1 MKEDFIRRWIVDR
14 AGNIMRQI
22 QQSTQRA
29 FRNQKGQAYV
39 YSGGRISV
47 DDLAAEK
54 SFFNGPRYKNSLPH
68 TPAAAIS
75 ASTLTEIAAAAKKA
89 PWHQR
94 GILPRIAKAQYRGA
108 NALSKALLGA
118 SIPQMGLAA
127 AAIGGAAYA
136 GLSLMGVNVPAA
148 AGTVV
153 GTVVGFHES
162 MENARLRSR
171 SLLDFQQ
178 SVQGLTFGLHARRTA

>member
-14 AGNIMRQI
+14 AGDIMRHI
-22 QQSTQRA
+22 QQSTPRA
-29 FRNQKGQAYV
+29 FRNQKGQTYA
-39 YSGGRISV
+39 YSGGRMSV
-47 DDLAAEK
+47 DDLA
-54 SFFNGPRYKNSLPH
+54 
-68 TPAAAIS
+68 T
-75 ASTLTEIAAAAKKA
+75 AAAKKA

-94 GILPRIAKAQYRGA
+94 GILPRIAKAQYRIAKAQYRGA
-108 NALSKALLGA
+108 NALSKVLLGA
-118 SIPQMGLAA
+118 SIPQIGLAA